1 VYAAK
6 RQAAT
11 PVHKK
16 TIMIQTDEF
25 RNQTVLITGASAG
38 IGAAAAQAFG
48 SGGAHVIVH
57 YNTRRDA
64 AEQVVNSL
72 QAKGGT
78 GEIVQADL
86 GTKEGIE
93 SLCAWVGVRPIDVL
107 VNNAGSLVRR
117 TKVLDFT
124 PELMEQVL
132 LLNFTSAFF
141 VAQAVLPGMVER
153 KHGAIVN
160 ISSVAARNG
169 GGIGA
174 LAYASAKAALSAMT
188 KNMAREFG
196 PSGIRVN
203 TVSPGTIDTDYH
215 RAFSTEQMLNN
226 VRAAT
231 PAGRLGTSE
240 EVADAIVYLC
250 SHGAR
255 FIQGQALEVNG
266 GFLMV

>member
-1 VYAAK
+1 
-6 RQAAT
+6 
-11 PVHKK
+11 
-16 TIMIQTDEF
+16 MIHTEEY

-38 IGAAAAQAFG
+38 IGAAAAHAFG
-48 SGGAHVIVH
+48 SRGAHVIVH

-64 AEQVVNSL
+64 AEQVVKGI
-72 QAKGGT
+72 AAAGGT

-86 GTKEGIE
+86 GTHAGVE
-93 SLCAWVGVRPIDVL
+93 SLCGWLALHPVDIL

-117 TKVLDFT
+117 TRVLDFT
-124 PELMEQVL
+124 PELMDQVL

-141 VAQAVLPGMVER
+141 IAQSVLPGMVER
-153 KHGAIVN
+153 KRGIIVN

-174 LAYASAKAALSAMT
+174 LAYAAAKAALSAMT
-188 KNMAREFG
+188 KNMAKEFA

-215 RAFSTEQMLNN
+215 RTFSTEQMLNG
-226 VRAAT
+226 VKAAT

-240 EVADAIVYLC
+240 EVADAILYLC
-250 SHGAR
+250 SDGAR

>member
-1 VYAAK
+1 
-6 RQAAT
+6 
-11 PVHKK
+11 
-16 TIMIQTDEF
+16 MIQTEEF

-48 SGGAHVIVH
+48 SRGAHVIVH
-57 YNTRRDA
+57 YNTRREA
-64 AEQVVNSL
+64 AEEVVKAI
-72 QAKGGT
+72 QAAGGT
-78 GEIVQADL
+78 GETVQADL
-86 GTKEGIE
+86 GTNEGVQ
-93 SLCAWVGVRPIDVL
+93 SLCGWLLFHPVDIL

-153 KHGAIVN
+153 KHGVIVN

-188 KNMAREFG
+188 KNMAKEFAA
-196 PSGIRVN
+196 SGIRVN

-215 RAFSTEQMLNN
+215 RTFSTEQMLNN
-226 VRAAT
+226 IKAAT

-240 EVADAIVYLC
+240 EVADAILYLC
-250 SHGAR
+250 SDGAR

>member
-1 VYAAK
+1 
-6 RQAAT
+6 
-11 PVHKK
+11 
-16 TIMIQTDEF
+16 MIQTEEF

-48 SGGAHVIVH
+48 SCGAHVIVH
-57 YNTRRDA
+57 YNSRREA
-64 AEQVVNSL
+64 AGKVVK
-72 QAKGGT
+72 AIETAGGA

-86 GTKEGIE
+86 GTEAGIQN
-93 SLCAWVGVRPIDVL
+93 LCDWARPHKIDIL

-124 PELMEQVL
+124 PDLMNQVM

-141 VAQAVLPGMVER
+141 IAQAVLAGMVER
-153 KHGAIVN
+153 KYGIIVN
-160 ISSVAARNG
+160 ISSVAARFG

-174 LAYASAKAALSAMT
+174 LGYSAAKAALSAMT
-188 KNMAREFG
+188 KNMAREFA
-196 PSGIRVN
+196 PAGIRVN
-203 TVSPGTIDTDYH
+203 AVSPGTIDTDYH

-226 VRAAT
+226 TRAAT

-240 EVADAIVYLC
+240 EVADAILFLC
-250 SHGAR
+250 SDGAR

>member
-1 VYAAK
+1 
-6 RQAAT
+6 
-11 PVHKK
+11 
-16 TIMIQTDEF
+16 MIQTEEF

-48 SGGAHVIVH
+48 SRAAHVIVH
-57 YNTRRDA
+57 YNSRRDA
-64 AEQVVNSL
+64 AEQVVK
-72 QAKGGT
+72 AIHTAGAT

-86 GTKEGIE
+86 GTEAGVQN
-93 SLCAWVGVRPIDVL
+93 LCDWARARKIDIL

-124 PELMEQVL
+124 PDLMNQVM

-141 VAQAVLPGMVER
+141 VSQAVLAGMVER
-153 KHGAIVN
+153 KHGIIVN
-160 ISSVAARNG
+160 ISSVAARFG

-174 LAYASAKAALSAMT
+174 LGYSAAKAALSAMT
-188 KNMAREFG
+188 KNMAREFA
-196 PSGIRVN
+196 PSGVRVN

-226 VRAAT
+226 TKAAT

-240 EVADAIVYLC
+240 EVADAILFLC
-250 SHGAR
+250 SDGAR
-255 FIQGQALEVNG
+255 FIHGQALEVNG

>member
-1 VYAAK
+1 
-6 RQAAT
+6 
-11 PVHKK
+11 
-16 TIMIQTDEF
+16 MIQTEEF

-48 SGGAHVIVH
+48 CRGAHVIVH
-57 YNTRRDA
+57 YNSRRDA
-64 AEQVVNSL
+64 AAKVVEALES
-72 QAKGGT
+72 AGGT
-78 GEIVQADL
+78 GEIVQAEL
-86 GTKEGIE
+86 KHQRKFGKA
-93 SLCAWVGVRPIDVL
+93 LCDWLRGRQIDIL

-117 TKVLDFT
+117 TKVLEFT
-124 PELMEQVL
+124 PELMNQVL
-132 LLNFTSAFF
+132 LLNFSSAFF
-141 VAQAVLPGMVER
+141 VAQAVLPGMAER

-174 LAYASAKAALSAMT
+174 LGYAASKAALSAMT
-188 KNMAREFG
+188 KNMAKEFAA
-196 PSGIRVN
+196 SGIRVN

-215 RAFSTEQMLNN
+215 RTFSTEQMLNN
-226 VRAAT
+226 VKAAT

-240 EVADAIVYLC
+240 EVADAILYLC
-250 SHGAR
+250 SDGAR

>member
-1 VYAAK
+1 
-6 RQAAT
+6 
-11 PVHKK
+11 
-16 TIMIQTDEF
+16 MIHTEEF

-38 IGAAAAQAFG
+38 IGAAAAHAFG
-48 SGGAHVIVH
+48 SRGAHVIVH

-64 AEQVVNSL
+64 AEQVVKASRPPAAP
-72 QAKGGT
+72 AK
-78 GEIVQADL
+78 
-86 GTKEGIE
+86 
-93 SLCAWVGVRPIDVL
+93 SCRPISAPTRELRASAAGSLAAPIDIL

-124 PELMEQVL
+124 PELMDQVL

-153 KHGAIVN
+153 KRGIIVN

-174 LAYASAKAALSAMT
+174 LAYAAAKAALSAMT
-188 KNMAREFG
+188 KNMAKEFA

-215 RAFSTEQMLNN
+215 RTFSTEQMLNG
-226 VRAAT
+226 VKAAT
-231 PAGRLGTSE
+231 PAGRLGTSD
-240 EVADAIVYLC
+240 EVADAILYLC
-250 SHGAR
+250 SDGAR

>member
-1 VYAAK
+1 
-6 RQAAT
+6 
-11 PVHKK
+11 
-16 TIMIQTDEF
+16 MIQTDEF

-38 IGAAAAQAFG
+38 IGAAAAHAFG
-48 SGGAHVIVH
+48 NRGAHVMVH
-57 YNTRRDA
+57 YNSRREA
-64 AEQVVNSL
+64 AAQVVKGIE
-72 QAKGGT
+72 AAGGT

-86 GTKEGIE
+86 GTSEGIQG
-93 SLCAWVGVRPIDVL
+93 LCAWLAARKVDIL

-117 TKVLDFT
+117 TKVLEFT
-124 PELMEQVL
+124 PELMNQVL

-141 VAQAVLPGMVER
+141 VAQAVLAGMAER
-153 KHGAIVN
+153 KHGIIVN

-188 KNMAREFG
+188 KNMAKEFA
-196 PSGIRVN
+196 PAGIRVN

-215 RAFSTEQMLNN
+215 RTFSTEQMLNG
-226 VRAAT
+226 VKAAT

-240 EVADAIVYLC
+240 EVADAILYLC
-250 SHGAR
+250 SDGAR

>member
-1 VYAAK
+1 
-6 RQAAT
+6 
-11 PVHKK
+11 
-16 TIMIQTDEF
+16 MIQTDEF
-25 RNQTVLITGASAG
+25 RNHTVLITGASAG

-48 SGGAHVIVH
+48 GRGAHVIVH
-57 YNTRRDA
+57 YNSRREA
-64 AEQVVNSL
+64 AEKVVKSVESS
-72 QAKGGT
+72 GGA

-86 GTKEGIE
+86 AAADGVRR
-93 SLCAWVGVRPIDVL
+93 LCDWARTRPIDIL

-124 PELMEQVL
+124 PELMEEVL
-132 LLNFTSAFF
+132 TLNFTSAFF
-141 VAQAVLPGMVER
+141 VAQAVLHGMVQR
-153 KHGAIVN
+153 KRGIIVN

-188 KNMAREFG
+188 KNMAKEFA
-196 PSGIRVN
+196 PAGIRVN

-215 RAFSTEQMLNN
+215 RTFSTEQMLNN
-226 VRAAT
+226 VKAAT

-250 SHGAR
+250 SEGAR

>member
-1 VYAAK
+1 
-6 RQAAT
+6 
-11 PVHKK
+11 
-16 TIMIQTDEF
+16 MIPTQEF
-25 RNQTVLITGASAG
+25 QNQIILITGASAG
-38 IGAAAAQAFG
+38 IGAATAGAFG
-48 SGGAHVIVH
+48 SRGAHVIVH
-57 YNTRRDA
+57 YNSRREA
-64 AEQVVNSL
+64 AEQVVAGI
-72 QAKGGT
+72 QAAGGS
-78 GEIVQADL
+78 GETVQADL
-86 GTKEGIE
+86 ATQAGVQ
-93 SLCAWVGVRPIDVL
+93 SLTGWARKREVDVL

-117 TKVLDFT
+117 TRVLELT
-124 PELMEQVL
+124 PELMDEVL

-141 VAQAVLPGMVER
+141 VTQAVLPGMVER
-153 KHGAIVN
+153 KRGAIVN

-174 LAYASAKAALSAMT
+174 LAYAAAKAALSAMT

-215 RAFSTEQMLNN
+215 RTFSTEQMLNN
-226 VRAAT
+226 VKAAT
-231 PAGRLGTSE
+231 PMGRLGTSE

-250 SHGAR
+250 SEGAR

>member
-1 VYAAK
+1 M
-6 RQAAT
+6 T
-11 PVHKK
+11 H
-16 TIMIQTDEF
+16 TEEF
-25 RNQTVLITGASAG
+25 RNQTVLVTGASAG

-48 SGGAHVIVH
+48 ARGAHVIVH
-57 YNTRRDA
+57 YNSRREA
-64 AEQVVNSL
+64 AEQVVSAI
-72 QAKGGT
+72 QTAGGT
-78 GEIVQADL
+78 GETVAADL
-86 GTKEGIE
+86 ATGDGIQ
-93 SLCAWVGVRPIDVL
+93 SLCSWLLFHPVDIL

-117 TKVLDFT
+117 TKILDFT
-124 PELMEQVL
+124 PDLMNQVL

-141 VAQAVLPGMVER
+141 IAQAVLPGMVQR
-153 KHGAIVN
+153 KRGAIVN
-160 ISSVAARNG
+160 VSSVAARNG

-188 KNMAREFG
+188 KNMAKEFA
-196 PSGIRVN
+196 PAGIRVN

-215 RAFSTEQMLNN
+215 RKFSTEQMLNN
-226 VRAAT
+226 VKAAT

-250 SHGAR
+250 TEGAR

>member
-1 VYAAK
+1 
-6 RQAAT
+6 
-11 PVHKK
+11 
-16 TIMIQTDEF
+16 MIQTEEF

-38 IGAAAAQAFG
+38 IGAAAAHAFG
-48 SGGAHVIVH
+48 SRGAHVMVH
-57 YNTRRDA
+57 YNTRREA
-64 AEQVVNSL
+64 AEQAVKAI
-72 QAKGGT
+72 QAAGGT

-86 GTKEGIE
+86 GADAGSPEPLLLAPHPPVDI
-93 SLCAWVGVRPIDVL
+93 L

-124 PELMEQVL
+124 PELMNQVL

-153 KHGAIVN
+153 KHGIIVN

-174 LAYASAKAALSAMT
+174 LAYAAAKAALSAMT
-188 KNMAREFG
+188 KNMAREFS

-215 RAFSTEQMLNN
+215 RTFSTEQMLNN
-226 VRAAT
+226 VKAAT

-240 EVADAIVYLC
+240 EVADAILYLC
-250 SHGAR
+250 SDGAR

>member
-1 VYAAK
+1 
-6 RQAAT
+6 
-11 PVHKK
+11 
-16 TIMIQTDEF
+16 MIQTEEF

-38 IGAAAAQAFG
+38 IGATAAQAFG
-48 SGGAHVIVH
+48 SRGAHVIVH
-57 YNTRRDA
+57 YNSRREA
-64 AEQVVNSL
+64 AEQVVKAI
-72 QAKGGT
+72 QTAGGT

-86 GTKEGIE
+86 STEAGVQ
-93 SLCAWVGVRPIDVL
+93 SLCDWARARKIDIL

-124 PELMEQVL
+124 PDLMNQVM

-141 VAQAVLPGMVER
+141 VAQAVLGGMVER
-153 KHGAIVN
+153 KHGIIVN
-160 ISSVAARNG
+160 ISSVAARFG

-174 LAYASAKAALSAMT
+174 LGYSAASAMT
-188 KNMAREFG
+188 KNMAREFA
-196 PSGIRVN
+196 PSGVRVN

-226 VRAAT
+226 ARAAT

-240 EVADAIVYLC
+240 EVADAILFLC
-250 SHGAR
+250 SDGAR
-255 FIQGQALEVNG
+255 FIHGQALEVNG

>member
-1 VYAAK
+1 
-6 RQAAT
+6 
-11 PVHKK
+11 
-16 TIMIQTDEF
+16 MIQTEEF

-48 SGGAHVIVH
+48 SRAAHVIVH
-57 YNTRRDA
+57 YNSRREA
-64 AEQVVNSL
+64 AEQVVKAI
-72 QAKGGT
+72 QTAGAT

-86 GTKEGIE
+86 GTEAGVQN
-93 SLCAWVGVRPIDVL
+93 LCDWARARKIDIL

-124 PELMEQVL
+124 PDLMNQVM

-141 VAQAVLPGMVER
+141 VSQAVLAGMVER
-153 KHGAIVN
+153 KHGIIVN
-160 ISSVAARNG
+160 ISSVAARFG

-174 LAYASAKAALSAMT
+174 LGYSAAKAALSAMT
-188 KNMAREFG
+188 KNMAREFA
-196 PSGIRVN
+196 PSGVRVN

-226 VRAAT
+226 TKAAT

-240 EVADAIVYLC
+240 EVADAILFLC
-250 SHGAR
+250 SDGAR
-255 FIQGQALEVNG
+255 FIHGQALEVNG